1 MGIKVGAMLNP
12 VPPLELSV
20 GLGFQAEATGYDSVW
35 FPDHLMGWFPR
46 ALWTPEASS
55 IVNLLPSPHL
65 YLDPTVLIALVG
77 QATQRVT
84 LGTGVTDIIRRSP
97 PEVARTFVTL
107 SLATQGR
114 AVLGLGA
121 GERLNTEPY
130 GLDYRRQVSRLEEAL
145 HIIRLLWGQP
155 AGAPRGAPQGAGS
168 KEAAPQGAGSKEPVS
183 FVGRFWTLDR
193 AVLDVDPYQGIAPP
207 IWLGSH
213 GPRMLRL
220 AGRYAD
226 GWLPSYPMDA
236 GEYAERLSVVRSAGR
251 EAGRD
256 PASITAGYHAY
267 VVPAEDHETS
277 HRMLAAPLAAAMS
290 LVASAANWERSGR
303 RHPLGDGFQGLRDY
317 VPEWYSPEEL
327 QAAVAAYHPDVLH
340 DQVAHGTA
348 AEIAAF
354 FEPFVEAGLEHLVVS
369 NVGPL
374 AGIEYLGSSSA
385 VLKEAL
391 ALLQA

>member
-20 GLGFQAEATGYDSVW
+20 GLGVQAEATGYDSVW

-46 ALWTPEASS
+46 TLWTPEASS

-130 GLDYRRQVSRLEEAL
+130 GLDYRKQVSRLEEAL
-145 HIIRLLWGQP
+145 HIIRLLWGQLP
-155 AGAPRGAPQGAGS
+155 EVPGAPQGGGS
-168 KEAAPQGAGSKEPVS
+168 REPVS

-193 AVLDVDPYQGIAPP
+193 AVLDVDPYRGIAPP

-236 GEYAERLSVVRSAGR
+236 AEYAERLSVVRSAGR

-277 HRMLAAPLAAAMS
+277 HRMLAAPLAGAMS

-340 DQVAHGTA
+340 DQVAHGSA

-385 VLKEAL
+385 VLKEAV
-391 ALLQA
+391 AVLQA

>member
-20 GLGFQAEATGYDSVW
+20 GLGVQAEATGYDSVW

-77 QATQRVT
+77 QATQRVA

-97 PEVARTFVTL
+97 PDVARTFVTL

-130 GLDYRRQVSRLEEAL
+130 GLDYRKQVSRLEEAL
-145 HIIRLLWGQP
+145 HIIRLLWDQP
-155 AGAPRGAPQGAGS
+155 LGG
-168 KEAAPQGAGSKEPVS
+168 EPVS
-183 FVGRFWTLDR
+183 FEGRFWTLDR
-193 AVLDVDPYQGIAPP
+193 AVLDLDPYQGIAPP

-226 GWLPSYPMDA
+226 GWLPSYPMDPA
-236 GEYAERLSVVRSAGR
+236 EYGQRLSLVRSAAR

-256 PASITAGYHAY
+256 PAPITAGFHAY

-277 HRMLAAPLAAAMS
+277 HRMLAAPLAGAMS
-290 LVASAANWERSGR
+290 LVASSDNWERSGR

-317 VPEWYSPEEL
+317 VPEWYSSQEL

-385 VLKEAL
+385 VLREAV

>member
-1 MGIKVGAMLNP
+1 
-12 VPPLELSV
+12 
-20 GLGFQAEATGYDSVW
+20 
-35 FPDHLMGWFPR
+35 
-46 ALWTPEASS
+46 
-55 IVNLLPSPHL
+55 
-65 YLDPTVLIALVG
+65 
-77 QATQRVT
+77 
-84 LGTGVTDIIRRSP
+84 
-97 PEVARTFVTL
+97 
-107 SLATQGR
+107 
-114 AVLGLGA
+114 
-121 GERLNTEPY
+121 
-130 GLDYRRQVSRLEEAL
+130 
-145 HIIRLLWGQP
+145 
-155 AGAPRGAPQGAGS
+155 APQGAGP
-168 KEAAPQGAGSKEPVS
+168 KEPLGGEPVS
-183 FVGRFWTLDR
+183 FQGRFWTLDR

-236 GEYAERLSVVRSAGR
+236 AEYAERLSVVRSAGR

-256 PASITAGYHAY
+256 PASITAGHHAY
-267 VVPAEDHETS
+267 IVPAEDHETS
-277 HRMLAAPLAAAMS
+277 HRMLAAPLAGAMS

-348 AEIAAF
+348 PEIAAF

-374 AGIEYLGSSSA
+374 AGIEYLGPSSA
-385 VLKEAL
+385 VLKEAV

>member
-20 GLGFQAEATGYDSVW
+20 GLGVQAEATGYDSVW

-46 ALWTPEASS
+46 TLWTPEASS

-77 QATQRVT
+77 QATQRVA

-97 PEVARTFVTL
+97 PDVARTFVTL

-130 GLDYRRQVSRLEEAL
+130 GLDYRKQVSRLEEAL
-145 HIIRLLWGQP
+145 HIIRLLWNQP
-155 AGAPRGAPQGAGS
+155 LGG
-168 KEAAPQGAGSKEPVS
+168 EPVS
-183 FVGRFWTLDR
+183 FEGRFWTLDR
-193 AVLDVDPYQGIAPP
+193 AVLDLDPYQGIAPP

-213 GPRMLRL
+213 GPRMLGL
-220 AGRYAD
+220 AGRYAE

-236 GEYAERLSVVRSAGR
+236 AEYAERLSVVRSAAR

-327 QAAVAAYHPDVLH
+327 RAALAAYHPDVMH

-348 AEIAAF
+348 AELAAF
-354 FEPFVEAGLEHLVVS
+354 FEPFVDAGLEHLVVS

-385 VLKEAL
+385 VLKEAVS
-391 ALLQA
+391 LLQA

>member
-20 GLGFQAEATGYDSVW
+20 GLGVQAEATGYDSVW

-84 LGTGVTDIIRRSP
+84 LGTGVTDVIRRSP

-114 AVLGLGA
+114 TVLGLGA

-155 AGAPRGAPQGAGS
+155 AGAPGGPHGAGS
-168 KEAAPQGAGSKEPVS
+168 REPIS

-236 GEYAERLSVVRSAGR
+236 AGYAERLSAVRSACR

-267 VVPAEDHETS
+267 IVPAEDHETS
-277 HRMLAAPLAAAMS
+277 HRMLAAPLAGAMS

-317 VPEWYSPEEL
+317 VPEWYSAEEL
-327 QAAVAAYHPDVLH
+327 QAAVAAYYPDVLH

-348 AEIAAF
+348 AEVAAF
-354 FEPFVEAGLEHLVVS
+354 FEPFAEAGLEHLVVS

-385 VLKEAL
+385 VLKEAV

>member
-1 MGIKVGAMLNP
+1 MGMKVGAMLNP

-20 GLGFQAEATGYDSVW
+20 GLGVQAEATGYDSVW

-77 QATQRVT
+77 QATLRVA

-97 PEVARTFVTL
+97 PDVARTFVTL

-114 AVLGLGA
+114 VVLGLGA

-130 GLDYRRQVSRLEEAL
+130 GLDYRKQVSRLEEAL
-145 HIIRLLWGQP
+145 QIIRLLWQRPLG
-155 AGAPRGAPQGAGS
+155 G
-168 KEAAPQGAGSKEPVS
+168 EPVS

-193 AVLDVDPYQGIAPP
+193 AVLDLDPYQGVAPP

-236 GEYAERLSVVRSAGR
+236 AQYAEQLSVVRSAGR

-277 HRMLAAPLAAAMS
+277 HRMLAAPLAGAMS

-317 VPEWYSPEEL
+317 VPEWYPPEEL

-374 AGIEYLGSSSA
+374 AGIEHLGSSSA
-385 VLKEAL
+385 VLREAV

>member
-20 GLGFQAEATGYDSVW
+20 GLGVQAEATGYDSVW

-145 HIIRLLWGQP
+145 HIIRLLWGAP
-155 AGAPRGAPQGAGS
+155 A
-168 KEAAPQGAGSKEPVS
+168 SKEPVS

-236 GEYAERLSVVRSAGR
+236 AEYAERLSVVRSAGR

-277 HRMLAAPLAAAMS
+277 HRMLAAPLAGAMS

>member
-1 MGIKVGAMLNP
+1 MGIKVGAMLNA
-12 VPPLELSV
+12 VPPLDLSV
-20 GLGFQAEATGYDSVW
+20 GLAVQAEATGYDSVW

-77 QATQRVT
+77 QATQRVA

-97 PEVARTFVTL
+97 PDVARTFVTL

-130 GLDYRRQVSRLEEAL
+130 GLDYGKQVSRLEEAL
-145 HIIRLLWGQP
+145 HIIRLLW
-155 AGAPRGAPQGAGS
+155 APRGAPQGAGS
-168 KEAAPQGAGSKEPVS
+168 KEAAPQGAGSKEPLGGEPVS
-183 FVGRFWTLDR
+183 FQGRFWTLDR

-236 GEYAERLSVVRSAGR
+236 AEYADRLSVVRSAGR
-251 EAGRD
+251 EAGRN
-256 PASITAGYHAY
+256 PASITAGHHPHI
-267 VVPAEDHETS
+267 VPAEDP
-277 HRMLAAPLAAAMS
+277 APS
-290 LVASAANWERSGR
+290 QR
-303 RHPLGDGFQGLRDY
+303 
-317 VPEWYSPEEL
+317 
-327 QAAVAAYHPDVLH
+327 
-340 DQVAHGTA
+340 
-348 AEIAAF
+348 
-354 FEPFVEAGLEHLVVS
+354 
-369 NVGPL
+369 
-374 AGIEYLGSSSA
+374 
-385 VLKEAL
+385 
-391 ALLQA
+391 

>member
-1 MGIKVGAMLNP
+1 MGIKVGTMVNP
-12 VPPLELSV
+12 VPPLELPV
-20 GLGFQAEATGYDSVW
+20 RLGVQAEASGYDSVW

-77 QATQRVT
+77 QSTERIT

-97 PEVARTFVTL
+97 PDVARAFVTL

-114 AVLGLGA
+114 TVLGLGA

-130 GLDYRRQVSRLEEAL
+130 GLDFGKQVSRLEEAL
-145 HIIRLLWGQP
+145 QIIRLLWAHPMG
-155 AGAPRGAPQGAGS
+155 G
-168 KEAAPQGAGSKEPVS
+168 EPVS
-183 FVGRFWTLDR
+183 FEGRFWTLDR

-207 IWLGSH
+207 IWLGAH

-220 AGRYAD
+220 TGRYAD
-226 GWLPSYPMDA
+226 GWLPSYPMEA
-236 GEYAERLSVVRSAGR
+236 GDYAERLSVVRSAAR

-267 VVPAEDHETS
+267 VAPAEDHETS
-277 HRMLAAPLAAAMS
+277 HRMLAAPLAGAMS
-290 LVASAANWERSGR
+290 LVASAANWQQTGR

-317 VPEWYSPEEL
+317 VPEWYSPSEL
-327 QAAVAAYHPDVLH
+327 QAAVAAYHPDVFH
-340 DQVAHGTA
+340 DQIAHGTA
-348 AEIAAF
+348 AELAAF

-369 NVGPL
+369 NLGPL
-374 AGIEYLGSSSA
+374 AGIEHIGPSGS
-385 VLKEAL
+385 VLKDAV
-391 ALLQA
+391 ARMRG

>member
-1 MGIKVGAMLNP
+1 MGIKVGTMVNA
-12 VPPLELSV
+12 VPPLEIPVALAV
-20 GLGFQAEATGYDSVW
+20 QAEASGYDSVW

-65 YLDPTVLIALVG
+65 YLDPTVLIALAG
-77 QATQRVT
+77 QSTERVT

-97 PEVARTFVTL
+97 PDVARAFVTL

-114 AVLGLGA
+114 TVLGLGA

-130 GLDYRRQVSRLEEAL
+130 GLDFGKQVSRLEEAL
-145 HIIRLLWGQP
+145 HIIRLLWAQP
-155 AGAPRGAPQGAGS
+155 MGGP
-168 KEAAPQGAGSKEPVS
+168 PVS
-183 FVGRFWTLDR
+183 FPGRFWTLDR
-193 AVLDVDPYQGIAPP
+193 AVLDLDPYQGTPPP

-213 GPRMLRL
+213 GPRMLVL

-226 GWLPSYPMDA
+226 GWLPAYPMDA
-236 GEYAERLSVVRSAGR
+236 ADYGERLSVVRSAAR

-267 VVPAEDHETS
+267 IVPAEDHETS
-277 HRMLAAPLAAAMS
+277 HRMLASPLAGALS
-290 LVASAANWERSGR
+290 LVASSANWERSGR
-303 RHPLGDGFQGLRDY
+303 RHPLGDNFQGLRDY
-317 VPEWYSPEEL
+317 VPEWYSLSEL

-340 DQVAHGTA
+340 DQIAHGTA
-348 AEIAAF
+348 AELAAF
-354 FEPFVEAGLEHLVVS
+354 FEPFVDAGLEHLVVS
-369 NVGPL
+369 NLGPL
-374 AGIEYLGSSSA
+374 AGIEYMGSSSS
-385 VLKEAL
+385 VLKEAV

>member
-20 GLGFQAEATGYDSVW
+20 GLGVQAEATGYDSVW

-77 QATQRVT
+77 QATQRVA

-130 GLDYRRQVSRLEEAL
+130 GLDYRKQVSRLEEAL
-145 HIIRLLWGQP
+145 QIIRLLWSQP
-155 AGAPRGAPQGAGS
+155 LGG
-168 KEAAPQGAGSKEPVS
+168 EPVS
-183 FVGRFWTLDR
+183 FAGRFWTLDR
-193 AVLDVDPYQGIAPP
+193 AVLDVEPYQGIAPP

-226 GWLPSYPMDA
+226 GWLPAYPMDA
-236 GEYAERLSVVRSAGR
+236 AEYAKRRLVVHAAGR

-256 PASITAGYHAY
+256 PAAITAGYHAY
-267 VVPAEDHETS
+267 VLPAEDHETS
-277 HRMLAAPLAAAMS
+277 HRMLAAPLAGAMS
-290 LVASAANWERSGR
+290 LVASSDNWERSGR
-303 RHPLGDGFQGLRDY
+303 KHPLGDGFQGLRDY

-327 QAAVAAYHPDVLH
+327 RAAVAAYDPDLLH
-340 DQVAHGTA
+340 DQLAHGTA

-385 VLKEAL
+385 VLKEAV

>member
-1 MGIKVGAMLNP
+1 MGIKVGTMLNP

-20 GLGFQAEATGYDSVW
+20 GMGVQAEAAGYDSVW

-97 PEVARTFVTL
+97 PEVARAFVTL

-155 AGAPRGAPQGAGS
+155 SGAPGGPQGAGS
-168 KEAAPQGAGSKEPVS
+168 REPIS

-236 GEYAERLSVVRSAGR
+236 AEYAERLSVVRSAAR

-277 HRMLAAPLAAAMS
+277 HRMLAAPLAGAMS

-317 VPEWYSPEEL
+317 VPEWYSAEEL

-348 AEIAAF
+348 AEVAAF
-354 FEPFVEAGLEHLVVS
+354 FEPFAEAGLEHLVVS

-385 VLKEAL
+385 VLKEAV